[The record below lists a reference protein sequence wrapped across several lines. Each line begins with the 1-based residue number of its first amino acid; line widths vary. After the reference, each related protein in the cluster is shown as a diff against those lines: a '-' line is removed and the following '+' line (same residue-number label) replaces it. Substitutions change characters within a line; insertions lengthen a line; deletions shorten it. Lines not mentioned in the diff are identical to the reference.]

1 MKIVQLIEVKYIM
14 KIYSERFPLKYLISD
29 HGICLGFDTKKRS
42 FLLLI
47 SGKGMLLKIRPAGDT
62 IVEMLD
68 YEIPEIERAL
78 MEERKAPIKRKD
90 GK

>member
-1 MKIVQLIEVKYIM
+1 MKIVQLMEVKYIM

-42 FLLLI
+42 FLFLI
-47 SGKGMLLKIRPAGDT
+47 SGKGMLFKIRPAGDT

-68 YEIPEIERAL
+68 YEIPEIQMAL
-78 MEERKAPIKRKD
+78 MEERKALIKRKD